1 MFCFSFKSYSSCNC
15 ATKLSIISF
24 IDLIFFGIIYTLTI
38 YNNFCYKN
46 IMGNVISKELT
57 QECAYENINYKNDEK
72 DKININTSKF
82 FIRRNSSKSLLID
95 ALGYI

>member
-1 MFCFSFKSYSSCNC
+1 
-15 ATKLSIISF
+15 
-24 IDLIFFGIIYTLTI
+24 
-38 YNNFCYKN
+38 
-46 IMGNVISKELT
+46 MGNVISKELT
-57 QECAYENINYKNDEK
+57 QECIYENTNYKNDEK